1 LIMNSMKQLLVVA
14 AVAVSTFVHAQ
25 NKKTPAKPADTAP
38 AKTEQP
44 AAAPAPVVGDL
55 TQHFYKKYATAIQ
68 WNDYDVAKSALYDL
82 IVENPQNDSLILNL
96 AFYYYENQKYASSA
110 LVSQE
115 LLARNNKNAAALEL
129 SAASF
134 EGLGV
139 MDRALQNYESLY
151 LATNNTATL
160 YKMAFIQYQLKRFT
174 ECEATADILLAKKD
188 IDAQKVSF
196 TDSKNQAKEYPMKVP
211 VLNLKGML
219 AQEAGDKVKA
229 KGFYDQVLVLAPDFQ
244 AAKENLAKLK

>member
-1 LIMNSMKQLLVVA
+1 MNKLSFSCLF
-14 AVAVSTFVHAQ
+14 STFIAIGTLGFAQ
-25 NKKTPAKPADTAP
+25 NKKTPAKPADSTPPKA
-38 AKTEQP
+38 EQP
-44 AAAPAPVVGDL
+44 AAAPAPQVSDL
-55 TQHFYKKYATAIQ
+55 TQHFFKKYTAAIQ

-110 LVSQE
+110 LVTQE
-115 LLARNNKNAAALEL
+115 LLARNNKNEAALEL

-139 MDRALQNYESLY
+139 LDRALQNYESLY

-160 YKMAFIQYQLKRFT
+160 YKMAFIQYQLKRFK
-174 ECEATADILLAKKD
+174 ECEATADILLSKKD
-188 IDAQKVSF
+188 IDTQKVSF
-196 TDSKNQAKEYPMKVP
+196 TDSKNQTKEYSMKVP
-211 VLNLKGML
+211 VINLKGML

-229 KGFYDQVLVLAPDFQ
+229 KGFFDQALALAPDFE
-244 AAKENLAKLK
+244 AAKDNLTKLK